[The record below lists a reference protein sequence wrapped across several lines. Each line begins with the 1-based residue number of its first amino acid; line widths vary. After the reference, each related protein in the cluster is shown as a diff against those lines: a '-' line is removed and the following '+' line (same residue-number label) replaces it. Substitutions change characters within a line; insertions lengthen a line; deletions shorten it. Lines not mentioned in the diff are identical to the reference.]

1 MIGIGRAD
9 ELVEIGEVLERAEV
23 VGHRTERGVV
33 HAPFDLV
40 GVGSVARRFKEVA
53 ERPRVVGNVA
63 SFVAPVHAV
72 AAHVLCR
79 SGAAVGENMVAH
91 EFPFSIRR
99 LVEVFLFAGIG
110 IQYQRYLQFLAVGGA
125 VYENRLVALALRRR
139 NVTGPVVDLSLPL
152 PRLLRDLEKFRVTGL
167 AVRP

>member
-1 MIGIGRAD
+1 
-9 ELVEIGEVLERAEV
+9 
-23 VGHRTERGVV
+23 
-33 HAPFDLV
+33 
-40 GVGSVARRFKEVA
+40 
-53 ERPRVVGNVA
+53 
-63 SFVAPVHAV
+63 
-72 AAHVLCR
+72 
-79 SGAAVGENMVAH
+79 MVAH